1 MPIKERSDRETKEHP
16 AYGLV
21 RLSRLHGGVEPLV
34 GASIQ
39 HRNCISLII
48 KEAVKYRDGF
58 SEGFMVK
65 REVCE
70 ILMSYPQFTEL
81 ILSNDPEIPCT
92 IRYVL
97 GDETRRP
104 APESESSLKDATDEL
119 RDTVRGILDN
129 ARQLAREAQ
138 GLIDKGLSRKE
149 DRERLQDLVG
159 RIETDINSNIAHVS
173 SRVDQKVEESIR
185 HAKAEIDAY
194 LGDKLNE
201 LGLEA
206 VKGSIVS
213 LPFPECREEGKG
225 E

>member
-1 MPIKERSDRETKEHP
+1 MKERADRETKEHP

-21 RLSRLHGGVEPLV
+21 RLSRLHGGMEPLV

-39 HRNCISLII
+39 HRNSISLII
-48 KEAVKYRDGF
+48 KEAVRYMDGF
-58 SEGFMVK
+58 GEGFMGK
-65 REVCE
+65 RKVCE

-81 ILSNDPEIPCT
+81 ILSNGPEIPCT

-104 APESESSLKDATDEL
+104 APENESSLKDATDEL
-119 RDTVRGILDN
+119 SDAVRGILDN

-138 GLIDKGLSRKE
+138 GLIDKGLPRKK
-149 DRERLQDLVG
+149 DRERLQDLAR
-159 RIETDINSNIAHVS
+159 RIEADISSNIGYAS
-173 SRVDQKVEESIR
+173 SCVDHKVEESVR

-194 LGDKLNE
+194 LGDKLNA

-206 VKGSIVS
+206 VKGNIVS
-213 LPFPECREEGKG
+213 LPFPEPGREEKG

>member
-1 MPIKERSDRETKEHP
+1 MKERTDRETKEHP

-21 RLSRLHGGVEPLV
+21 RLSRLHGGTEPLV
-34 GASIQ
+34 GASIL
-39 HRNCISLII
+39 HRNCISLSI
-48 KEAVKYRDGF
+48 KEAVRYKDDFG
-58 SEGFMVK
+58 EGFMGK

-81 ILSNDPEIPCT
+81 ILSNGPEIPCT
-92 IRYVL
+92 IHYVL
-97 GDETRRP
+97 GDKAPRP
-104 APESESSLKDATDEL
+104 APENESSLKDATDEL

-138 GLIDKGLSRKE
+138 ELLEKGLPRKK
-149 DRERLQDLVG
+149 DRDRLQDLIH
-159 RIETDINSNIAHVS
+159 RIEADIDSNTSYVS
-173 SRVDQKVEESIR
+173 SRVDHKVEESVR

-201 LGLEA
+201 LGLET
-206 VKGSIVS
+206 VKGGVVS
-213 LPFPECREEGKG
+213 LPFLEYRGKEKGG

>member
-1 MPIKERSDRETKEHP
+1 MKERTDRETKEHP

-21 RLSRLHGGVEPLV
+21 RLSRLHGGTEPLV

-39 HRNCISLII
+39 HRNRISLMVM
-48 KEAVKYRDGF
+48 EAVRYKDDFG
-58 SEGFMVK
+58 EGFMGK

-81 ILSNDPEIPCT
+81 ILSNGPEIPCT

-97 GDETRRP
+97 GDKARRP
-104 APESESSLKDATDEL
+104 EPENESSLKDATDEL
-119 RDTVRGILDN
+119 SDAVRGILDN

-138 GLIDKGLSRKE
+138 ELLGKGLPRKA
-149 DRERLQDLVG
+149 DRERLQDLAR
-159 RIETDINSNIAHVS
+159 RIEADIGSNIGYAS
-173 SRVDQKVEESIR
+173 SCVDHKVEESIR

-194 LGDKLNE
+194 LGDKLNT

-206 VKGSIVS
+206 VKGNIVS
-213 LPFPECREEGKG
+213 LPFPEEKG